1 MSIKEKLLLLWIAT
15 VIALRFLAA
24 YVSSH
29 IGASV
34 AAMFAAFWLRSAV
47 LPGLHVFFADSF
59 NVGLTAEALH
69 LFDSLLL

>member
-1 MSIKEKLLLLWIAT
+1 MSMKEKLLLLWIAT

-29 IGASV
+29 LGASV

-47 LPGLHVFFADSF
+47 QLGLHVFFR
-59 NVGLTAEALH
+59 
-69 LFDSLLL
+69 